1 MSDITTIDAARMQA
15 WRTFLFTQ
23 ARVLNELDKELTDAT
38 GLSLAWYDV
47 LVQLHEAGESVR
59 MGDLARSL
67 LISPS
72 AGTRLIDRMERQ
84 GLVEREPCPD
94 DRRVTFVKLSAAGF
108 EKLREAAPVHMEGIE
123 RHFSRFLTTANAD
136 RLTTILEP
144 ILQDHS

>member
-1 MSDITTIDAARMQA
+1 MEA

-23 ARVLNELDKELTDAT
+23 ARVLATLDNELTAGA

-59 MGDLARSL
+59 MGDLAKSL

-84 GLVEREPCPD
+84 GLVAREPCSD
-94 DRRVTFVKLSAAGF
+94 DRRVTFVKLSPAGLQ
-108 EKLREAAPVHMEGIE
+108 KLREAAPVHMAGVE
-123 RHFSRFLTTANAD
+123 RHFSSFLSEADAD
-136 RLTTILEP
+136 RLTSILSPVLEA
-144 ILQDHS
+144 HS

>member
-1 MSDITTIDAARMQA
+1 MSDIAQINATQMQA

-23 ARVLNELDKELTDAT
+23 ARVLNQLDRELTEAT

-47 LVQLHEAGESVR
+47 LLQVHEAGESVR

-84 GLVEREPCPD
+84 GLVERTPCAD
-94 DRRVTFVKLSAAGF
+94 DRRVTFVKLSPAGQAR
-108 EKLREAAPVHMEGIE
+108 LREAAPIHLEGIE
-123 RHFSRFLTTANAD
+123 RHFSRYLTTSEAD
-136 RLTTILEP
+136 QLDSILGP
-144 ILQDHS
+144 ILQAHS